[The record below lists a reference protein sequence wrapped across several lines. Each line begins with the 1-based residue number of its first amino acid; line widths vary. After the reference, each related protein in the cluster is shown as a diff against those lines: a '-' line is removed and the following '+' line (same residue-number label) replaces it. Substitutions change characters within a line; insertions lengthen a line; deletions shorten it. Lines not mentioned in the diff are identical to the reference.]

1 MKITSFLIATVVL
14 IAGCRHEKESADA
27 YGNFEA
33 TEVLVSAE
41 TNGRI
46 LRFSLTEGSEV
57 EEGMEIALVDTTFFH
72 LQKAEL
78 EANRESIRT
87 RLRTLDAQNGILR
100 QQVANL
106 TREITRMEKLLLSEA
121 GTQKQYDDL
130 TGQVEVLNK
139 QLAANNTQKASVW
152 AELSVVDSK
161 KALPD
166 EQLKRCSIKSPLKG
180 TLIEKFA
187 KKGEM
192 TVAGKPLAKIADLS
206 VIRLK
211 AYVSGSQL
219 GSLVP
224 GAACTVR
231 VDEGEKGY
239 RSYPGKITRISEKA
253 EFTPKIIQTKEERV
267 TLVYA
272 VTIEVVNDGTLKSGM
287 PGELFF
293 TQTGE

>member
-14 IAGCRHEKESADA
+14 IAGCRHGKESADA

-139 QLAANNTQKASVW
+139 QIAANNTQKASVW

>member
-14 IAGCRHEKESADA
+14 IAGCRHGKESADA

-46 LRFSLTEGSEV
+46 LRFSLTEGSVV

-139 QLAANNTQKASVW
+139 QIAANNTQKASVW